1 MASEARDL
9 LRRPGSV
16 GAGDGG
22 HIVHDVGVIVFGD
35 EAEADLRDAVAAGE
49 AAAQGLTLKGFHG
62 DHADIV
68 GPRLERFA
76 HAGDGPRT
84 AHADHDAVHEAG
96 TLPRNGSG
104 DGGAGDAAVV
114 FGVIVVGQPVHVVP
128 AVFGGLGL
136 SQRPRSG
143 QPVPGRRVEDLG
155 PKAEQ
160 ILLPQGGGVLRHGEH
175 DGMPGGAAGQR
186 QRDGKGA
193 RRGFNDGLAGG
204 KGVLFRRKGPAS
216 LRPAHRGMCR
226 WGR

>member
-1 MASEARDL
+1 M
-9 LRRPGSV
+9 
-16 GAGDGG
+16 
-22 HIVHDVGVIVFGD
+22 
-35 EAEADLRDAVAAGE
+35 AAGE

-76 HAGDGPRT
+76 HAGDGSRT
-84 AHADHDAVHEAG
+84 AHADHNAVHKAG
-96 TLPRNGSG
+96 TLSRNGFG

-136 SQRPRSG
+136 GQRPRSG

-204 KGVLFRRKGPAS
+204 KGVLFRRKGQHPFGPPIAGCAGGAVEIQIRIQPPLEPAS
-216 LRPAHRGMCR
+216 RKVAPQLHDGAG
-226 WGR
+226 